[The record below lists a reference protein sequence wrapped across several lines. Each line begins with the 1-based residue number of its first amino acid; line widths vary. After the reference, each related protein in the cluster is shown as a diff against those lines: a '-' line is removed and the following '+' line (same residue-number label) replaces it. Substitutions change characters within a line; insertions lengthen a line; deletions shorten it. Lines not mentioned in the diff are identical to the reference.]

1 MCILRMCI
9 HDVIIERDFSYD
21 QTFTKR
27 EAQLLVLDTKFHW
40 FLIPI
45 KDQ

>member
-1 MCILRMCI
+1 MCI

-27 EAQLLVLDTKFHW
+27 EAQLLILDTKFHW